1 VIWRRELTTPGD
13 GDQPATRR
21 ARPTR
26 NAPLVV
32 AVAACAATACAGLQL
47 TPIRATQ
54 QRPSNVA
61 VYFKVQTT
69 SGDAVSGLTAESFR
83 VFEDGQLVS
92 PYQSQLTVLSP
103 DIASVH
109 YTLLLVDMSG
119 KVVESGDG
127 EVIPQAVSAFAL
139 RVERQQK
146 LAIYAFDGSENL
158 HRIVSFDDPGGTSRL
173 AVPKLAA
180 FKPADP
186 STNLNGA
193 VVRALDQLGL
203 ALSRTSQ
210 PLKYGTL
217 VVFADGTDRAGRV
230 SVDDMGQRIH
240 QGPFDVFAI
249 GVAAEMSPSDLRVI
263 GKDGFVL
270 APDKDSLV
278 KAFDD
283 IGTRVET
290 RAKSHYLLSYCSPSR
305 AGKHEVRIEA
315 IYKDKASKGD
325 DAEKTGSLSSEFD
338 ATGFAPGC
346 DPTAPPTFSASADA
360 RPDAL
365 PTLGTVPTIAPA
377 SNRDANRDER
387 AAPRPRPAARPSSS
401 PKPAPESAEIL
412 PPPPAPPPAEPPRD
426 FNP

>member
-1 VIWRRELTTPGD
+1 VIWRRPLTTPCD
-13 GDQPATRR
+13 GVEPVAGPARR
-21 ARPTR
+21 TAR
-26 NAPLVV
+26 ASLVL
-32 AVAACAATACAGLQL
+32 AAFALAALFATACAGLQL

-61 VYFKVQTT
+61 VYFTVRTA

-83 VFEDGQLVS
+83 VYEDGQLVS
-92 PYQSQLTVLSP
+92 PYQSQQAVLSP
-103 DIASVH
+103 DIASVR

-119 KVVESGDG
+119 NVRESGNG

-158 HRIVSFDDPGGTSRL
+158 HPIVSFNDPSGSSRT
-173 AVPKLAA
+173 AAPKLAA
-180 FKPADP
+180 FKPTDP

-193 VVRALDQLGL
+193 IVRALDEL
-203 ALSRTSQ
+203 AQALARTSQ
-210 PLKYGTL
+210 PLKFGTL
-217 VVFADGTDRAGRV
+217 VVFADGTDRAARV
-230 SVDDMGQRIH
+230 PADDMGQRIR

-249 GVAAEMSPSDLRVI
+249 GVAPEMAPSELRVI

-283 IGTRVET
+283 MGTTVDG

-305 AGKHEVRIEA
+305 AGTHEVRIEA
-315 IYKDKASKGD
+315 VYKNKASKGG
-325 DAEKTGSLSSEFD
+325 DAERTGSLSSEFD
-338 ATGFAPGC
+338 ATGFTPGC
-346 DPTAPPTFSASADA
+346 NPDAPPTFSTTADA
-360 RPDAL
+360 RRDAS
-365 PTLGTVPTIAPA
+365 PTRAPA
-377 SNRDANRDER
+377 SDRDDR
-387 AAPRPRPAARPSSS
+387 AASRPRPAPRPSAS
-401 PKPAPESAEIL
+401 PRPAPQSAEIL
-412 PPPPAPPPAEPPRD
+412 PPPPPPPAEQPQD